1 MQCTVLP
8 LDTFYVYTCIFF
20 AIVNIILINIL
31 SKQLFCDVQDYNDL
45 QITIYKSST
54 LKVNQI
60 KYFQ

>member
-8 LDTFYVYTCIFF
+8 FDTFYVYTCIFF
-20 AIVNIILINIL
+20 AIVNIILTNIL
-31 SKQLFCDVQDYNDL
+31 SKQLFCDVEDYNDL

-60 KYFQ
+60 KHYQ